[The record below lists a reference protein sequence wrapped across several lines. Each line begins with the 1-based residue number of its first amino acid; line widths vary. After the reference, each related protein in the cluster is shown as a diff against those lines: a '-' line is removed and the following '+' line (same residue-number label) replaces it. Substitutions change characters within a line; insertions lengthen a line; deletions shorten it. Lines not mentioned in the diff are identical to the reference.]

1 MGQHRREPPCLVQ
14 LVDSFWELEEPTA
27 GRSSAATVLKS
38 HGRSAMTTLSRHAL
52 PRMTWQSSS
61 PRTSSSLFC
70 APLVEK
76 DMKSTALLTSMPVVH
91 AAGST

>member
-52 PRMTWQSSS
+52 QSSS